1 MTLSCRTLA
10 TKTDQPGALSN
21 NQASITFIKVGR
33 PESENPLNPVFRDF
47 LHLAKPADAYDL

>member
-1 MTLSCRTLA
+1 LA